1 MKGETAMKRQRIV
14 TFIDE
19 PLRYPKKYEKIAL
32 LFHPQLVTPNLQL
45 LIALTLT
52 ILLCFAAGSS
62 ASNLGASS
70 EKPDVF
76 CQVKKEPDPA
86 LMGSW
91 KCMFERR
98 LEEGG
103 WETNPVEYRL
113 IKYEDKYA
121 LYFYRVSRGGKKKY
135 IGWRDWTINGTEILS
150 NTGVRIFVENGEVFF
165 VWEEGKPVKM
175 KRTGP

>member
-1 MKGETAMKRQRIV
+1 MKRLSA
-14 TFIDE
+14 T
-19 PLRYPKKYEKIAL
+19 AL
-32 LFHPQLVTPNLQL
+32 MGV
-45 LIALTLT
+45 
-52 ILLCFAAGSS
+52 ILLGLAVCAS
-62 ASNLGASS
+62 ASNLGAAG

-76 CQVKKEPDPA
+76 CRVIKEPDPL

-103 WETNPVEYRL
+103 WDTDPAEYRL

-135 IGWRDWTINGTEILS
+135 MGWREWTIDGAQITS
-150 NTGVRIFVENGEVFF
+150 DTGVKIFTENGQVFF
-165 VWEEGKPVKM
+165 VWQDGKPVKM
-175 KRTGP
+175 TRIGVQ